1 MEYANATKILPAE
14 LITEIKRYF
23 PDGMLFIPKEGLD
36 RNERA
41 RLVIQLVEQNV
52 PVKEVAKP
60 ADLTPRHV
68 RGLVQKRS
76 ASQKA
81 GAEKV

>member
-1 MEYANATKILPAE
+1 MEYANATKILPEE
-14 LITEIKRYF
+14 LVAEIKKHF
-23 PDGMLFIPKEGLD
+23 PDGMLFIPKDVLD
-36 RNERA
+36 RKERA
-41 RLVIQLVEQNV
+41 RLVVQLVEENV
-52 PVKEVAKP
+52 PVKEVAKL

-76 ASQKA
+76 ASRKT

>member
-23 PDGMLFIPKEGLD
+23 PDGMLFIPKEELD
-36 RNERA
+36 RKERA
-41 RLVIQLVEQNV
+41 RLVVQLVEQNV
-52 PVKEVAKP
+52 PAKEVAKLAELSP
-60 ADLTPRHV
+60 QHV
-68 RGLVQKRS
+68 RLIVRKHS

-81 GAEKV
+81 GGNKI